1 MFKIPGSIR
10 VRSRQRRL
18 IMAQAT
24 RIDPRETRKKIES
37 GEALLVCAYDD
48 EEKCNQMHLEGAMN
62 LQELEEKLAEIPKE
76 KELIFYC
83 A

>member
-1 MFKIPGSIR
+1 MNPKMTGKEKA
-10 VRSRQRRL
+10 
-18 IMAQAT
+18 MGQAE
-24 RIDPRETRKKIES
+24 RIDPRETRQKIES

-48 EEKCNQMHLEGAMN
+48 EEKCRNMHLDGAIH
-62 LQELEEKLAEIPKE
+62 LQELEEKLPEIPKE

>member
-1 MFKIPGSIR
+1 MPH
-10 VRSRQRRL
+10 
-18 IMAQAT
+18 AT
-24 RIDPRETRKKIES
+24 RIDPRVTRKKIES

-48 EEKCNQMHLEGAMN
+48 EAKCNQMHLEGAMH
-62 LQELEEKLAEIPKE
+62 LQELEEKLSGIPRE

>member
-1 MFKIPGSIR
+1 
-10 VRSRQRRL
+10 
-18 IMAQAT
+18 MAEAT

-48 EEKCNQMHLEGAMN
+48 EEKCSQMHLEGAMHMP
-62 LQELEEKLAEIPKE
+62 ELEEKLSEIPRE